1 MILKKIE
8 TGPVN
13 MQHSVWNPRVRQ
25 AVNEGIRADTH
36 QLDRRDQAHRMPV
49 ITPAYPSMC
58 STHNITASTM
68 SVVKNEMLRG
78 WIDSAYFC
86 SIADPAISHADYG

>member
-1 MILKKIE
+1 L
-8 TGPVN
+8 
-13 MQHSVWNPRVRQ
+13 R
-25 AVNEGIRADTH
+25 AVLVERTYLTFV

-68 SVVKNEMLRG
+68 SIIRNEMLRG
-78 WIDSAYFC
+78 ESANFK
-86 SIADPAISHADYG
+86 SVKS